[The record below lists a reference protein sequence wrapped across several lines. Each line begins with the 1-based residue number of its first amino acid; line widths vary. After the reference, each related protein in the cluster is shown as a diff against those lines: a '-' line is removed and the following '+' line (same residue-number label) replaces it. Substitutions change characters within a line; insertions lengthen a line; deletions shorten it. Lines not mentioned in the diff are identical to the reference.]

1 MAPKLHSRLWPALA
15 AVAACAALIA
25 ANAGAAQTGPTTL
38 HLTSKAQPGAG
49 FAPSGRP
56 RPGAR
61 LGFGDRIS
69 GDDSGYARGVCTIM
83 PKSQGVLCTIQLQL
97 SKGTITA
104 QGMLPERSR
113 NSPVAITGGTGAYDG
128 ARGTALATDTS
139 PSSTSVEIT
148 LLP

>member
-1 MAPKLHSRLWPALA
+1 MPIHSRLLPAVA
-15 AVAACAALIA
+15 AVAAAAALVA

-38 HLTSKAQPGAG
+38 HLTSKSQPGAG
-49 FAPSGRP
+49 FTPKGRP
-56 RPGAR
+56 GPGAR
-61 LGFGDRIS
+61 FGFGDRIG
-69 GDDSGYARGVCTIM
+69 GDDTGYARAVCTIV

-139 PSSTSVEIT
+139 ASSTSVEIT